1 MQKFTTPAPITA
13 ILGIPAGR
21 IQFIAA
27 DRADTTVEIRPA
39 DPAKGRDVKLAGQTA
54 AGYSDGVLRVTA
66 PAGNRILGSSGA
78 VEVTVQLPTGSRVEA
93 KAASAQFTTAGQL
106 GDVTFDSSQATVQ
119 VDAAA
124 TVRLTTVDGDITV
137 GRLGGAAE
145 IRTVRGDIQV
155 TEATHGTVVL
165 RTETGAI
172 TVGAA
177 AGISAALDA
186 GTTLGRIDNAL
197 KNTGGTPDLNIHA
210 TTTVGDITA
219 RSLPAQSAPE
229 S

>member
-13 ILGIPAGR
+13 VLDIPAGR

-39 DPAKGRDVKLAGQTA
+39 DPSKGRDVKLAEQTA
-54 AGYSDGVLRVTA
+54 TGYSDGILRITA

-78 VEVTVQLPTGSRVEA
+78 VEVTVQLPAGSRIEA

-106 GDVTFDSSQATVQ
+106 GDVTFDSSQATVE

-124 TVRLTTVDGDITV
+124 TARLTTVDGDITV

-145 IRTVRGDIQV
+145 IRTVRGDIQI

-177 AGISAALDA
+177 AGVSATLDA
-186 GTTLGRIDNAL
+186 GTTLGRIHNAL
-197 KNTGGTPDLNIHA
+197 KNTGDTPGLNIQA

-219 RSLPAQSAPE
+219 RSL
-229 S
+229 

>member
-13 ILGIPAGR
+13 VLGIPAGR

-39 DPAKGRDVKLAGQTA
+39 DPSKGRDVKLAEQTA
-54 AGYSDGVLRVTA
+54 AEYSDGILRITA

-78 VEVTVQLPTGSRVEA
+78 VEVTVQLPAGSRVEA

-106 GDVTFDSSQATVQ
+106 GDVTFDSPQATVK

-124 TVRLTTVDGDITV
+124 TARLTTVDGDITV

-145 IRTVRGDIQV
+145 IRTVKGDIQI

-177 AGISAALDA
+177 AGVSATLDA
-186 GTTLGRIDNAL
+186 GTTLGRIRNAL
-197 KNTGGTPDLNIHA
+197 KNTDGTPGLNIQA

-219 RSLPAQSAPE
+219 RSL
-229 S
+229 

>member
-13 ILGIPAGR
+13 VLGIPAGR

-39 DPAKGRDVKLAGQTA
+39 DPSKGGDVKLAGQTA
-54 AGYSDGVLRVTA
+54 AGYSDGILRITA

-78 VEVTVQLPTGSRVEA
+78 VEVTVQLPAGSRVEA

-106 GDVTFDSSQATVQ
+106 GDVTFDSSQATVE

-124 TVRLTTVDGDITV
+124 TARLTTVDGDITV

-145 IRTVRGDIQV
+145 IRTVRGDIQI

-177 AGISAALDA
+177 AGVSATLDA
-186 GTTLGRIDNAL
+186 GTTLGRIHNAL
-197 KNTGGTPDLNIHA
+197 KNTGDTPGLNIQA

-219 RSLPAQSAPE
+219 RSL
-229 S
+229 